1 MINWNTMR
9 NIMLELQ
16 RKDINEFLKAL
27 ISIEK
32 GIEDDKL
39 LDYTTKEFFN
49 REDLN
54 LFDSEMDDIIQEGF
68 EQIYEGKK

>member
-39 LDYTTKEFFN
+39 LDYITKEFFN
-49 REDLN
+49 REDLS
-54 LFDSEMDDIIQEGF
+54 LFDSELEDIIQESF
-68 EQIYEGKK
+68 EQIYEGEK

>member
-32 GIEDDKL
+32 RIEDDKL
-39 LDYTTKEFFN
+39 LDYITKEFFN
-49 REDLN
+49 REDLS
-54 LFDSEMDDIIQEGF
+54 LFDSELEDIIQESF
-68 EQIYEGKK
+68 EQIYEGEK